1 MELTGWKTPW
11 GWVLLICIAAWY
23 ILLKGKPEL
32 CVAEGEDVTV
42 PVGEREKTGRRFP
55 KRKREL

>member
-55 KRKREL
+55 KRK